1 MVFPISS
8 FISIHGGEN
17 MGDIIRDGLVMAVSE
32 FTVVLMYIVLS
43 DPIATIIQA
52 LVNAGTDQ
60 GVPNMTY
67 YHNLI
72 STVLTI
78 CFILLAFSPII
89 WFILRMMSREPDW
102 GYRYY

>member
-1 MVFPISS
+1 
-8 FISIHGGEN
+8 
-17 MGDIIRDGLVMAVSE
+17 MGDVIHDGLVLVVSE
-32 FTVVLMYIVLS
+32 FSIVLMYIVLS
-43 DPIATIIQA
+43 SPIATVIQT
-52 LVNAGTDQ
+52 LVTAGTDQ

-67 YHNLI
+67 YHNLV

-78 CFILLAFSPII
+78 CFILLALVPII